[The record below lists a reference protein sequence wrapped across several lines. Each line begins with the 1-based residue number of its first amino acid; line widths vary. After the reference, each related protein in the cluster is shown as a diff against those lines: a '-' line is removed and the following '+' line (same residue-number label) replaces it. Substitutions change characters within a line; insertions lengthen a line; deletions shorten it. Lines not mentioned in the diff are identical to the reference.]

1 MLDNDK
7 KAHRKY
13 VKAIALTKKYTREKN
28 FEAETLLDK
37 SYRLN
42 GTFTRALSWRAYVL
56 LIRFQEAWGDHP
68 DDDLK
73 AAMVLARRA
82 VEIDAKDYSNQ
93 WTWGIVCHAAAGS
106 ALEEGDEREARRL
119 TAEGDAAMK
128 SALSANPND
137 ADLLVMHADIL
148 VRRQNAEEAI
158 DQIYR
163 AIQLK
168 CPPWYL
174 WSLGAAQFHAR
185 RYSDAVRT
193 LIRIR
198 EPQPRVHLLLAAA
211 YVRLGAVAGPAV
223 EPVLA
228 QLARSELAAFRQEIP
243 NWSLGHETKQ
253 LFAVAQHP
261 SSHEHWLKSL
271 RLAGAE

>member
-1 MLDNDK
+1 
-7 KAHRKY
+7 
-13 VKAIALTKKYTREKN
+13 
-28 FEAETLLDK
+28 
-37 SYRLN
+37 
-42 GTFTRALSWRAYVL
+42 
-56 LIRFQEAWGDHP
+56 
-68 DDDLK
+68 
-73 AAMVLARRA
+73 
-82 VEIDAKDYSNQ
+82 
-93 WTWGIVCHAAAGS
+93 
-106 ALEEGDEREARRL
+106 
-119 TAEGDAAMK
+119 
-128 SALSANPND
+128 
-137 ADLLVMHADIL
+137 MHADIL

-211 YVRLGAVAGPAV
+211 YVRLGLWPARRSSRCLL
-223 EPVLA
+223 E
-228 QLARSELAAFRQEIP
+228 LARSELAAFRQEIP

-253 LFAVAQHP
+253 LFAVVSIRPAM
-261 SSHEHWLKSL
+261 ST
-271 RLAGAE
+271 G

>member
-28 FEAETLLDK
+28 FEAETLLDE
-37 SYRLN
+37 SDRLN

-128 SALSANPND
+128 SALSAN
-137 ADLLVMHADIL
+137 
-148 VRRQNAEEAI
+148 
-158 DQIYR
+158 
-163 AIQLK
+163 
-168 CPPWYL
+168 
-174 WSLGAAQFHAR
+174 
-185 RYSDAVRT
+185 RT
-193 LIRIR
+193 TPI
-198 EPQPRVHLLLAAA
+198 
-211 YVRLGAVAGPAV
+211 
-223 EPVLA
+223 
-228 QLARSELAAFRQEIP
+228 F
-243 NWSLGHETKQ
+243 W
-253 LFAVAQHP
+253 
-261 SSHEHWLKSL
+261 
-271 RLAGAE
+271 